1 MNSATLKPTLAV
13 LILIGVTAGLISS
26 LRSRQT
32 LGQPG
37 LPIAKVALHDEEGA
51 VARPESIQFPK
62 SIPGF
67 TFTNSPVSK
76 TELDYL
82 PRDTTFGRGQY
93 TSEDG
98 SWSAAVSAVLM
109 GTDRTSIHRPEY
121 CLQGV
126 GWEVGQPR
134 VQQIHMPDGSTL
146 DVQRIDTLGK
156 QTVGGRQMEVAGV
169 YVFWFVADGQR
180 TASHWKRQSAI
191 IRDLLTKNSLPRWAY
206 VSFLTTCLPGQ
217 EDDMFEKVSGLIAKC
232 EPLLTAKPAALALGT
247 DAAGKS
253 LR

>member
-1 MNSATLKPTLAV
+1 
-13 LILIGVTAGLISS
+13 
-26 LRSRQT
+26 
-32 LGQPG
+32 
-37 LPIAKVALHDEEGA
+37 
-51 VARPESIQFPK
+51 
-62 SIPGF
+62 
-67 TFTNSPVSK
+67 
-76 TELDYL
+76 
-82 PRDTTFGRGQY
+82 
-93 TSEDG
+93 
-98 SWSAAVSAVLM
+98 
-109 GTDRTSIHRPEY
+109 
-121 CLQGV
+121 
-126 GWEVGQPR
+126 
-134 VQQIHMPDGSTL
+134 MPDGSTL

>member
-1 MNSATLKPTLAV
+1 MNLASLKPTLAV
-13 LILIGVTAGLISS
+13 LILIGITAGLISS

-37 LPIAKVALHDEEGA
+37 LPIAKVALHDEEGG

-67 TFTNSPVSK
+67 TFTNAPVPK
-76 TELDYL
+76 AELNYL
-82 PRDTTFGRGQY
+82 PRDTTFGRGEY
-93 TSEDG
+93 TAEDG
-98 SWSAAVSAVLM
+98 AWSAAVSAVLM

-134 VQQIHMPDGSTL
+134 IQQIRLTDGSVL
-146 DVQRIDTLGK
+146 EVQRIDTLGK
-156 QTVGGRQMEVAGV
+156 QTIGGRQMEIAGV

-232 EPLLTAKPAALALGT
+232 EPLLTRKPGTLAQGT
-247 DAAGKS
+247 EATSKG